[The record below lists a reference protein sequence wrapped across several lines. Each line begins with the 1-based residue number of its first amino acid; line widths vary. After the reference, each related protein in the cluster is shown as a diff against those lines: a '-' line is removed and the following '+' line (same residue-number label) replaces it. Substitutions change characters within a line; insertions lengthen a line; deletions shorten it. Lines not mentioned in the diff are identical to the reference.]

1 MLELNLPQSLYRQE
15 EQKWLDALE
24 KGELDD
30 FGRVKQDKDV
40 SMMTA
45 RQVQYDSYQL
55 QNSHLCFSCIIPLVK
70 RRKCCL
76 IWRISFLFHGLGAL
90 SSSEACF
97 VLPSLCWQFR
107 GQVEEITETC
117 WECLKG
123 EKEKSNFSGDNVRML
138 FCLYFL
144 REPCLGMK
152 QRVKINFQSFQ
163 QVFEIIDLPI
173 REFLINKYF
182 HINHAQLMLTVEA

>member
-1 MLELNLPQSLYRQE
+1 MPSYGIIKLMLKLNLPQSQYRQE

-55 QNSHLCFSCIIPLVK
+55 QNAHLCFSSIIPLVK

-76 IWRISFLFHGLGAL
+76 IHL
-90 SSSEACF
+90 SPMSKI
-97 VLPSLCWQFR
+97 VLLDIKAMP
-107 GQVEEITETC
+107 V
-117 WECLKG
+117 
-123 EKEKSNFSGDNVRML
+123 
-138 FCLYFL
+138 
-144 REPCLGMK
+144 GM
-152 QRVKINFQSFQ
+152 F
-163 QVFEIIDLPI
+163 
-173 REFLINKYF
+173 
-182 HINHAQLMLTVEA
+182 